1 MPKNDQMPRIL
12 IIQSDPALLPL
23 LESAFP
29 ASAYTILVCSDGA
42 DANRRVEH
50 EQPDLVVLD
59 WSMTGVPAAEVYRRI
74 RLFDAAGRLP
84 VILVGAPPAEI
95 DIAQQP
101 VAVLAKPCSVDDL
114 VAAARALL
122 DRTNPRAADAILV
135 VSEFELDRE
144 RHRLRRGGKY
154 IHLGPIEYRLIEYL
168 MTHSGE
174 LLTRPQI
181 VNGVWGNGA
190 AVEERAVDVQLKRLR
205 AAINSGR
212 RKRDPIRAVRGLGY
226 IFG

>member
-1 MPKNDQMPRIL
+1 
-12 IIQSDPALLPL
+12 
-23 LESAFP
+23 
-29 ASAYTILVCSDGA
+29 
-42 DANRRVEH
+42 
-50 EQPDLVVLD
+50 
-59 WSMTGVPAAEVYRRI
+59 VPAAEVYRRI
-74 RLFDAAGRLP
+74 RLFDTAGRLP
-84 VILVGAPPAEI
+84 VIVVGAPPAEL
-95 DIAQQP
+95 DVAQQP

-114 VAAARALL
+114 MAAARALL
-122 DRTNPRAADAILV
+122 DRTNPRAADAILI